1 MDIMSHN
8 NLPIVVDIC
17 WTLYN
22 SNTTYDFLDQVIHE
36 TAYKRLRTLFRYRFV
51 HYINLG
57 LLKIF
62 HVDIQ
67 RWLAMRFLSAIRPEV
82 IKQMAVEFVKIYLE
96 RRKIMESWNIIAG
109 RKIIIAS
116 GTIKPIADAVAEEL
130 GALAVYSGD
139 VFKRDIIKN
148 YSEYDI
154 ITDNISDLPLIQ
166 KANKAYIVTYNNESR
181 WEKFSI
187 KNVEYIANE
196 FSRY

>member
-1 MDIMSHN
+1 MSHN
-8 NLPIVVDIC
+8 NIPIVVDIC

-36 TAYKRLRTLFRYRFV
+36 KAYKRLRTFFSYRFV
-51 HYINLG
+51 RYINLG

-62 HVDIQ
+62 RVDIQ
-67 RWLAMRFLSAIRPEV
+67 RWLAMRFLKAERPEE
-82 IKQMAVEFVKIYLE
+82 IKQMARDFVRNYLE
-96 RRKIMESWNIIAG
+96 RRKIIESWNVISG

-116 GTIKPIADAVAEEL
+116 GTIRPIAEAVAEEV
-130 GALAVYSGD
+130 GATDVYCGD
-139 VFKRDIIKN
+139 IFKRGLSKN

-154 ITDNISDLPLIQ
+154 ITDNISDLPLIK
-166 KANKAYIVTYNNESR
+166 KAHKAYIVTYNNERR
-181 WEKFSI
+181 WKKFSI

>member
-1 MDIMSHN
+1 MSHN

-22 SNTTYDFLDQVIHE
+22 SNTTYDFLDQVIHKK
-36 TAYKRLRTLFRYRFV
+36 AYKRLRNFFSNQYV
-51 HYINLG
+51 HYINLV

-67 RWLAMRFLSAIRPEV
+67 RWLAMRFLSAIRPEE
-82 IKQMAVEFVKIYLE
+82 IKQMARDFVTNYLE
-96 RRKIMESWNIIAG
+96 KRKITESWNIISG

-116 GTIKPIADAVAEEL
+116 GTITSIAQAVAEEL

-139 VFKRDIIKN
+139 IYKRELIKN

-154 ITDNISDLPLIQ
+154 ITDNISDLPLIK
-166 KANKAYIVTYNNESR
+166 KANKAYIVTYNNKKR

-187 KNVEYIANE
+187 KNVEYITNE
-196 FSRY
+196 ISRY